1 MSMQRRQGEIA
12 IDTDSE
18 ATPKNTDGGIRPA
31 RLLAE
36 SAAIFLSVLLAFF
49 VEQWREDQ
57 NELQEAEAAISLVRA
72 ELAQNLAELERVAPS
87 RDKQLQVYIEAMGV
101 LQNEGRFPY
110 DLPRLDTPEI
120 TTIAYDLA
128 TDSGAVT
135 TVSTD
140 ELLLIAKAYEALD
153 RVQGNDDFLQ
163 SRNAQIR
170 FGDGEQYISGFIY
183 YVNQAS
189 ANEPNAIEHV
199 RKALELLTPESPGDG
214 E

>member
-1 MSMQRRQGEIA
+1 MQRRQGEIA

>member
-1 MSMQRRQGEIA
+1 
-12 IDTDSE
+12 
-18 ATPKNTDGGIRPA
+18 PA

-87 RDKQLQVYIEAMGV
+87 RDEQLQVYIEAMGV

-140 ELLLIAKAYEALD
+140 DLLLIAKAYEALD

>member
-1 MSMQRRQGEIA
+1 MQRRQGEIA

-87 RDKQLQVYIEAMGV
+87 RDEQLQVYIEAMGV

-140 ELLLIAKAYEALD
+140 DLLLIAKAYEALD

>member
-1 MSMQRRQGEIA
+1 MQRRQGEIA

-36 SAAIFLSVLLAFF
+36 SAAIFLSVLLAFL

-87 RDKQLQVYIEAMGV
+87 RDEQLQVYIEAMGV

-140 ELLLIAKAYEALD
+140 ELLLIAKAYEALV